1 MLEDIKNDGDIRFRA
16 AIDIQ
21 TRNVRQVFAK
31 VLSAWKKT
39 GKDIEDSAADTYR
52 AVERESHNATESMLR
67 DYTAQNK
74 SVKQLSKAIG
84 DVSREIGN
92 LNNIREQLLS
102 AEDVT
107 ELTDSFGNVYD
118 STIEGIEKI
127 ETTMGELGQVLDQ
140 LGYEWDKAF
149 AADAAEMS
157 LSRKKAKV
165 EELTARYQ
173 ELLRIQEELSRR
185 PLATITDSAGQSW
198 SSGNLEALKNT
209 IANLKF
215 QIDTINNTMPETQQ
229 QTNKTAKHF
238 NKLRVAIIGVLRV
251 SRNLLGRGL
260 SRLSGL
266 LPRLSKHAANTGLS
280 FKKLTGAMLAAGLGI
295 KSISALFNKIKAAAL
310 DGVKSL
316 ALVDAETNQSISNI
330 MTSLNELKGSFGAA
344 FAPILNVVAP
354 IITKFVSL
362 LTTATNAVGMFIAR
376 LTGQS
381 TYKKAV
387 AVQQDYAGSLNDTA
401 DAANN
406 ANNATQEYLSGLDE
420 IKKWDDTNTAGAGGG
435 GGAGGGA
442 GDDALT
448 WEEVEIP
455 DSIKNFADTLKGFFE
470 ESDWEGL
477 GEFIADK
484 INSVFEKVYEIVNW
498 DNVGPKIT
506 PVIEG
511 ITTTFNSLVDNVDW
525 DLIGRTFGAGVNTIV
540 NTANLL
546 LTGVDW
552 TNLGSKIA
560 EGLRG
565 FTTEVNW
572 TNVGTTVANG
582 FNAIIDAANGFV
594 TKMSQINLTSGL
606 SGWQEAGK
614 SIADTVNGLFSGI
627 KWDTLGQTI
636 SEGVKGALSTLS
648 TAIQNI
654 NWKQMGEDIKTL
666 LVNIDWA
673 GIADALFEAIGSI
686 IGGIGAFLIGLF
698 KDAIDALANWWNTN
712 AFDENGKFTGEGL
725 LNAIGDVFKNIGKWI
740 KEHIFQPFID
750 GFKKVFGISSP
761 ATAPELVEVAGY
773 VGKGI
778 LEAIAN
784 VFKNIGDWVKTNI
797 LDKITA
803 AIEKVGL
810 TIKAGVQL
818 VRDGWTKVSTW
829 IENSYLGQSVKKL
842 IELGR
847 DGWGSVANWIN
858 EFHLGKEVKK
868 LIGLGRDGWGSVAN
882 WISNSYMGKAVK
894 KLIGLSRD
902 GWSTVRN
909 WIAGTWM
916 GKALSKSIG
925 LARDGWSTVRNWIAA
940 SWMGKVLL
948 KGVDLFRNW
957 VRAGV
962 STVADWVRQFIGGS
976 VSVGVGLRFEGGT
989 GSHAFASGGTISA
1002 NGTIVDWNS
1011 IPKYAGGTTNAHGT
1025 LFVAGEHG
1033 PEIMGHIGGRTEILN
1048 KSQLAETMYAAIVN
1062 GFATILQ
1069 QFSTALFSHLNYDTN
1084 AIINTLTNR
1093 ITLSNMQIPAIARGS
1108 AIPNNTQFLSAVSG
1122 GGVISGTSEQALRQI
1137 IREESQNRNYEFI
1150 AQINRRTLFDEFIQE
1165 AKLRQMQTGQ
1175 NPFEFA

>member
-1 MLEDIKNDGDIRFRA
+1 MIMPNEGTDGSLEFKAIISVEASKLLHSFQEIKRIAVSAFKDMRIAASNTYVQLDRDLQKSLKSYGDLITKLEEQ
-16 AIDIQ
+16 D
-21 TRNVRQVFAK
+21 K
-31 VLSAWKKT
+31 LLEK
-39 GKDIEDSAADTYR
+39 
-52 AVERESHNATESMLR
+52 LR
-67 DYTAQNK
+67 SKGDYTGSASSYVTALK
-74 SVKQLSKAIG
+74 EAEKERAKIL
-84 DVSREIGN
+84 
-92 LNNIREQLLS
+92 EQLAV
-102 AEDVT
+102 AEQQVAENARNINTYESKHYEIIANSTAKLDKMINRYEALIVKKN
-107 ELTDSFGNVYD
+107 ELNAQGYTTGNVEYD
-118 STIEGIEKI
+118 STVAQIARLGDAIERYKQKLLSTKGHTKESAQHTNIF
-127 ETTMGELGQVLDQ
+127 V
-140 LGYEWDKAF
+140 KALHALHSALTGVSSVF
-149 AADAAEMS
+149 KRAFSTANTRLISAAKSATSS
-157 LSRKKAKV
+157 LAS
-165 EELTARYQ
+165 
-173 ELLRIQEELSRR
+173 
-185 PLATITDSAGQSW
+185 
-198 SSGNLEALKNT
+198 
-209 IANLKF
+209 NLKSKL
-215 QIDTINNTMPETQQ
+215 TPSINLSD
-229 QTNKTAKHF
+229 KT
-238 NKLRVAIIGVLRV
+238 
-251 SRNLLGRGL
+251 
-260 SRLSGL
+260 
-266 LPRLSKHAANTGLS
+266 
-280 FKKLTGAMLAAGLGI
+280 FKKLTKTFIKYVFGVRSFFFLYRKIRKAVTEGLG
-295 KSISALFNKIKAAAL
+295 
-310 DGVKSL
+310 SL
-316 ALVDAETNQSISNI
+316 ALVDGNLNTVISNLL
-330 MTSLNELKGSFGAA
+330 TALNTLRGSLASA
-344 FAPILNVVAP
+344 FSPIVTTVGPILTKLVGWLTDVV
-354 IITKFVSL
+354 
-362 LTTATNAVGMFIAR
+362 NAIGMFIAR
-376 LTGQS
+376 LTGKS
-381 TYKKAV
+381 TYLKAV
-387 AVQQDYAGSLNDTA
+387 SVQKDYAESLQDTA

-406 ANNATQEYLSGLDE
+406 AKEATQDYLSGLDE
-420 IKKWDDTNTAGAGGG
+420 IRKWPDANGSGAGGG
-435 GGAGGGA
+435 GGAGGGSDPT
-442 GDDALT
+442 GGLT

-455 DSIKNFADTLKGFFE
+455 ESIKNFADTLKGFFE
-470 ESDWEGL
+470 NQDWEGL

-484 INSVFEKVYEIVNW
+484 VNGVFEKLYEIVNW
-498 DNVGPKIT
+498 DTVGPKIT
-506 PVIEG
+506 PVITG
-511 ITTTFNSLVDNVDW
+511 ITTTFNSLVDNIDW
-525 DLIGRTFGAGVNTIV
+525 DLIGKTFGAGVNTVV
-540 NTANLL
+540 NTLNLL

-552 TNLGSKIA
+552 KNLGSKIA
-560 EGLRG
+560 DGVRG
-565 FTTEVNW
+565 FVTEVDW
-572 TNVGTTVANG
+572 TNVGTLVSNG
-582 FNAIIDAANGFV
+582 FNTIIDAANGFV
-594 TKMSQINLTSGL
+594 TKMSKINLTSGV

-614 SIADTVNGLFSGI
+614 SIASTVNGLFSGI

-761 ATAPELVEVAGY
+761 ATAPELVEAAGY
-773 VGKGI
+773 VGEGI

-784 VFKNIGDWVKTNI
+784 VFKNIGNWVKTNI

-810 TIKAGVQL
+810 TIQAGVQL

-882 WISNSYMGKAVK
+882 WISKSYMGKAVK

-902 GWSTVRN
+902 GWSTIRN
-909 WIAGTWM
+909 WIAGTYM
-916 GKALSKSIG
+916 GKALSKAIG
-925 LARDGWSTVRNWIAA
+925 LVRDGWSTVRNWIAA

-957 VRAGV
+957 VRAGI

-989 GSHAFASGGTISA
+989 GSHAFATGGTISA
-1002 NGTIVDWNS
+1002 NGAIVDWNS
-1011 IPKYAGGTTNAHGT
+1011 VPKYAGGTTNAHGT

-1122 GGVISGTSEQALRQI
+1122 GGVIGGTSEQALRQI